1 MTLEIWSVL
10 VDLMRDA
17 GVPVV
22 ILQILNWI
30 VVGVAFWLKYST
42 SVDNFES
49 NIERVIG
56 IARSRS
62 RAIVRLLVSQ
72 SLWFFA
78 NIIIAGIAV
87 MYWAE
92 LPEIQYS
99 PSQLFAAYQHL
110 SILFLLI
117 INWWSIYRGTDLP
130 NWMTFNAMFF
140 GVVIL
145 APIAFKLFWVNG
157 DVADT
162 LTICGLYIIW
172 NRLLNWATTA
182 PATLH

>member
-1 MTLEIWSVL
+1 MTLEIWSIL

-62 RAIVRLLVSQ
+62 RAIIRLLVSQ
-72 SLWFFA
+72 SLT
-78 NIIIAGIAV
+78 
-87 MYWAE
+87 
-92 LPEIQYS
+92 
-99 PSQLFAAYQHL
+99 
-110 SILFLLI
+110 
-117 INWWSIYRGTDLP
+117 TDRKS
-130 NWMTFNAMFF
+130 
-140 GVVIL
+140 VV
-145 APIAFKLFWVNG
+145 
-157 DVADT
+157 
-162 LTICGLYIIW
+162 
-172 NRLLNWATTA
+172 
-182 PATLH
+182 